1 MGDEDGSWSYGL
13 CSGGWSCRRFPMS
26 RRSRLEYD
34 HETARQTP
42 HAGFPHGRAAGHAV
56 ARSERRRPGDRSD
69 RAPQTLPTYQLN
81 VSGNNGTP
89 GQDGGYHENG
99 GDGHKGDPV
108 APLNVKFSPGVVIS
122 GQTGQSS
129 VSLLGN
135 GGNGG
140 VGGAGGSLGLGG
152 YTNGGAG
159 AGGTDG
165 GTITFTQGGQSGQT
179 SSIHGASQVPVLLE
193 GNGGLG
199 AEGGIAGNFGKGGQ
213 GGDGGSGGT
222 LGFMQASGATITSTD
237 TGVTA
242 VALLSNGGN
251 AAMHCPPGPTSTL
264 RSATT
269 ADKAV
274 TAV

>member
-1 MGDEDGSWSYGL
+1 MKRPDRPLTLDFHTAAPLVMLLLGL
-13 CSGGWSCRRFPMS
+13 SAVVPA
-26 RRSRLEYD
+26 
-34 HETARQTP
+34 TAQTVP
-42 HAGFPHGRAAGHAV
+42 
-56 ARSERRRPGDRSD
+56 
-69 RAPQTLPTYQLN
+69 PQTLPTYQLN

-165 GTITFTQGGQSGQT
+165 GTITITQGGQSGQT

-222 LGFMQASGATITSTD
+222 LGFMQASGATITGTD

-251 AAMHCPPGPTSTL
+251 AGNAL
-264 RSATT
+264 SARTNIDP
-269 ADKAV
+269 ALGNNGGQGG
-274 TAV
+274 